1 MNTLIE
7 AYGITHTARKW
18 SLPITTRVSLD
29 ADISASNDCSPK
41 QPHECNLMRE
51 PKTKALTEATSEFL
65 THRNYEMIH
74 TAASGYYV
82 LG

>member
-1 MNTLIE
+1 MAE
-7 AYGITHTARKW
+7 AGVVAALLGTGHAEQ
-18 SLPITTRVSLD
+18 PITTRVSLD
-29 ADISASNDCSPK
+29 ADISASNDCSPE

-51 PKTKALTEATSEFL
+51 PKTEALTEATSEFL